1 MNCLY
6 KILIVSIF
14 FTLPVKTIQ
23 AQKTVLDNYID
34 SALQNN
40 IALQQKNIS
49 VEKAMYALKTAK
61 SLFQPAIAMQGSYQS
76 GEGGRSIDFP
86 VGDLLN
92 PVYSTLN
99 KLTASNKFPQ
109 IENVT
114 TNFFPRNFYDL
125 RLNALMPLYN
135 KDLQYNKEIQ
145 QQQMQLQQ
153 TDLNAYKRE
162 LIKNIK
168 VSYFNYLASLKA
180 TIIVYNA
187 MQLAIEG
194 KKANEKL
201 MANGK
206 GLPAYILRS
215 ETEVSM
221 LNAQL
226 NESKK
231 QSESAKLFF
240 NFLLNRELDMEIDT
254 TYNEDSGLIA
264 FNEMN
269 NSSVDISQREELKL
283 LEGAV
288 ELNKTVLKMN
298 EHFWYPKLNGYFNL
312 GSQSQSWKF
321 NNQSAYYLGGLQ
333 LDLPIFS
340 GKRNQYKIRQAQLDI
355 TLTQNNLKE
364 TTQQL
369 NLVEKIAKNN
379 LQTAFHNYTVS
390 LKQLE
395 TAETY
400 QRLIDRGYRE
410 GVNTY
415 LETVDARS
423 QFMNASQMKNI
434 NLFKVLIAAA
444 EYEREIASFNIQ
456 SK

>member
-1 MNCLY
+1 MNSLF
-6 KILIVSIF
+6 KIIIASLF
-14 FTLPVKTIQ
+14 FTLFIKSIR
-23 AQKTVLDNYID
+23 AQKTALDNYID

-61 SLFQPAIAMQGSYQS
+61 SLFQPVIAFQGSYQS

-109 IENVT
+109 IQNVT
-114 TNFFPRNFYDL
+114 TNFFPRNFYDA

-135 KDLQYNKEIQ
+135 KDLKYNREIQ
-145 QQQMQLQQ
+145 EQQLQLQQ
-153 TDLNAYKRE
+153 TDMNAYKRE
-162 LIKNIK
+162 LVKSIK
-168 VSYFNYLASLKA
+168 VAYFNYLASLKA
-180 TIIVYNA
+180 TIIVQNA
-187 MQLAIEG
+187 MLLAVEG

-215 ETEVSM
+215 ETEISM

-231 QSESAKLFF
+231 QSESAKLYF
-240 NFLLNRELDMEIDT
+240 NFLLNRDLEMEIDN
-254 TYNEDSGLIA
+254 TYNEESGLTT
-264 FNEMN
+264 FNEMIN
-269 NSSVDISQREELKL
+269 AQGNIGQREELKL

-298 EHFWYPKLNGYFNL
+298 QHFWYPKLNGYFNL

-321 NNQSAYYLGGLQ
+321 NNESAYYLGGLQ
-333 LDLPIFS
+333 LDIPLFA
-340 GKRNQYKIRQAQLDI
+340 GKRNQYKIKQTQLDI
-355 TLTQNNLKE
+355 TLTQNNLKQ

-379 LQTAFHNYTVS
+379 LETAFQNYAVS
-390 LKQLE
+390 IKQLE

-423 QFMNASQMKNI
+423 QFMNASQLKNI
-434 NLFKVLIAAA
+434 NLFKVLIASA
-444 EYEREIASFNIQ
+444 EYERETASFNIQ

>member
-1 MNCLY
+1 MNSLF
-6 KILIVSIF
+6 KIIIASLF
-14 FTLPVKTIQ
+14 FTLCIKSIH

-61 SLFQPAIAMQGSYQS
+61 SLFQPVIAFQGSYQS

-114 TNFFPRNFYDL
+114 TNFFPRNFYDA

-135 KDLQYNKEIQ
+135 KDLKYNKEIQ
-145 QQQMQLQQ
+145 EQQLQLQQ
-153 TDLNAYKRE
+153 TDMNAYKRE
-162 LIKNIK
+162 LVKSIK
-168 VSYFNYLASLKA
+168 VAYFNYLASLKA
-180 TIIVYNA
+180 TTIVQNA
-187 MQLAIEG
+187 LQLAVEG

-215 ETEVSM
+215 ETEISM

-231 QSESAKLFF
+231 QSESAKMLF
-240 NFLLNRELDMEIDT
+240 NFLLNRDLEIEIDT
-254 TYNEDSGLIA
+254 NYDEESGLLTYS
-264 FNEMN
+264 EMN
-269 NSSVDISQREELKL
+269 TTAGNISQREELKL

-298 EHFWYPKLNGYFNL
+298 QHFWYPKLNGYFNL
-312 GSQSQSWKF
+312 GSQSQSWEF
-321 NNQSAYYLGGLQ
+321 NNKSAYYLGGLQ
-333 LDLPIFS
+333 LDLPLFA
-340 GKRNQYKIRQAQLDI
+340 GKRNQYKIKQTQLDI
-355 TLTQNNLKE
+355 ALSQNNLKQ

-379 LQTAFHNYTVS
+379 LQTAFQNYTVS

-423 QFMNASQMKNI
+423 QFMNASQLKNI

>member
-1 MNCLY
+1 MNSLF
-6 KILIVSIF
+6 KITISIF
-14 FTLPVKTIQ
+14 FTLSITSIQ
-23 AQKTVLDNYID
+23 AQKTALDNYID

-61 SLFQPAIAMQGSYQS
+61 SLFQPVIAFQGSYQS

-99 KLTASNKFPQ
+99 KLTTSNQFPQ

-114 TNFFPRNFYDL
+114 TNFFPRNFYDV

-135 KDLQYNKEIQ
+135 KDLKYNREIQ
-145 QQQMQLQQ
+145 EQQLKLQQ
-153 TDLNAYKRE
+153 TDMNAYKRE
-162 LIKNIK
+162 LVKSIK
-168 VSYFNYLASLKA
+168 VAYFNYLASLKA
-180 TIIVYNA
+180 TIIVQNGL
-187 MQLAIEG
+187 QLAVEG

-215 ETEVSM
+215 ETEISI

-231 QSESAKLFF
+231 QSESAKMFF
-240 NFLLNRELDMEIDT
+240 NFLLNRDLEIEIDIN
-254 TYNEDSGLIA
+254 YNEESGLLTYS
-264 FNEMN
+264 EMN
-269 NSSVDISQREELKL
+269 TTDGNTSQREELKL

-298 EHFWYPKLNGYFNL
+298 QQFWYPKLNGYFNL
-312 GSQSQSWKF
+312 GSQSQSWEF
-321 NNQSAYYLGGLQ
+321 NNKSAYYLGGLQ
-333 LDLPIFS
+333 LDLPLFD
-340 GKRNQYKIRQAQLDI
+340 GKRNQYKIKQTKLDI
-355 TLTQNNLKE
+355 KFTQNNLKQ

-379 LQTAFHNYTVS
+379 LQTAFQNYTVS

>member
-1 MNCLY
+1 MNSLF
-6 KILIVSIF
+6 KIILVSLF
-14 FTLPVKTIQ
+14 FTLLIKSIQ

-49 VEKAMYALKTAK
+49 VEKAMYALKTAR
-61 SLFQPAIAMQGSYQS
+61 SLFQPVIAIQGSYQS

-109 IENVT
+109 IQNVT
-114 TNFFPRNFYDL
+114 TNFFPRNFYDM
-125 RLNALMPLYN
+125 RLNTLMPLYN

-145 QQQMQLQQ
+145 EQQLQLQQ
-153 TDLNAYKRE
+153 TDMNAYKRE
-162 LIKNIK
+162 LVKSIK

-180 TIIVYNA
+180 TIIIQNA
-187 MQLAIEG
+187 MLLAVEG

-215 ETEVSM
+215 ETEISM

-226 NESKK
+226 NESKR

-240 NFLLNRELDMEIDT
+240 NFLLNRDLEMEIDT
-254 TYNEDSGLIA
+254 TYNEESGLTT
-264 FNEMN
+264 FNEMIN
-269 NSSVDISQREELKL
+269 AQGNIGQREELKL

-298 EHFWYPKLNGYFNL
+298 QHFWYPKLNGYFNL

-321 NNQSAYYLGGLQ
+321 NNESAYYLGGLQ
-333 LDLPIFS
+333 LDIPLFA
-340 GKRNQYKIRQAQLDI
+340 GKRNQYKIKQTQLDI
-355 TLTQNNLKE
+355 TLTQNNLKQ

-379 LQTAFHNYTVS
+379 LETAFQNYTVS
-390 LKQLE
+390 IKQLE

-423 QFMNASQMKNI
+423 QFMNASQLKNI
-434 NLFKVLIAAA
+434 NLFKVLIASA
-444 EYEREIASFNIQ
+444 EYERETASFNIQ

>member
-1 MNCLY
+1 MNSLF
-6 KILIVSIF
+6 KIIIASLFLTLCIKSIH
-14 FTLPVKTIQ
+14 
-23 AQKTVLDNYID
+23 AQKTPLDNYID

-61 SLFQPAIAMQGSYQS
+61 SLFQPVIAFQGSYQS

-114 TNFFPRNFYDL
+114 TNFFPRNFYDA

-135 KDLQYNKEIQ
+135 KDLKYNREIQ
-145 QQQMQLQQ
+145 EQQLQLQQ
-153 TDLNAYKRE
+153 TDMNAYKRE
-162 LIKNIK
+162 LVKSIK
-168 VSYFNYLASLKA
+168 VAYFNYLASLKA
-180 TIIVYNA
+180 TIIIQNA
-187 MQLAIEG
+187 IQLAIEG
-194 KKANEKL
+194 KRANEKL

-215 ETEVSM
+215 ETEISM

-231 QSESAKLFF
+231 QSESAKMFF
-240 NFLLNRELDMEIDT
+240 NFLLNRDLEIEIDT
-254 TYNEDSGLIA
+254 NYNEESGLLTYSEI
-264 FNEMN
+264 
-269 NSSVDISQREELKL
+269 NSTAGNISQREELKL
-283 LEGAV
+283 LEGVV

-298 EHFWYPKLNGYFNL
+298 QHFWYPKLNGYFNL
-312 GSQSQSWKF
+312 GSQSQSWEF
-321 NNQSAYYLGGLQ
+321 NNKSAYYLGGLQ
-333 LDLPIFS
+333 LDLPLFA
-340 GKRNQYKIRQAQLDI
+340 GKRNQYKIKQTQLDI
-355 TLTQNNLKE
+355 ALSENNLKQ

-369 NLVEKIAKNN
+369 NLIEKIAKNN
-379 LQTAFHNYTVS
+379 LQTAFQNYTVS

-423 QFMNASQMKNI
+423 QFMNASQLKNI

>member
-1 MNCLY
+1 MNSLF
-6 KILIVSIF
+6 KIILVSLF
-14 FTLPVKTIQ
+14 FTLLIKSIQ

-61 SLFQPAIAMQGSYQS
+61 SLFQPVIAMQGSYQS

-109 IENVT
+109 IQNVT
-114 TNFFPRNFYDL
+114 TNFFPRNFYDM
-125 RLNALMPLYN
+125 RLNTLMPLYN

-145 QQQMQLQQ
+145 EQQLQLQQ
-153 TDLNAYKRE
+153 TDMNAYKRE
-162 LIKNIK
+162 LVKSIK

-180 TIIVYNA
+180 TIIIQNA

-194 KKANEKL
+194 KRANEKL

-215 ETEVSM
+215 ETEISM

-231 QSESAKLFF
+231 QSESAKLYF
-240 NFLLNRELDMEIDT
+240 NFLINRDLEMEIDT
-254 TYNEDSGLIA
+254 TYNEESGLTT
-264 FNEMN
+264 FNEMIN
-269 NSSVDISQREELKL
+269 AQDNIGQREELKL

-298 EHFWYPKLNGYFNL
+298 QHFWYPKLNGYLNL

-321 NNQSAYYLGGLQ
+321 NNESAYYLGGLQ
-333 LDLPIFS
+333 LDIPLFA
-340 GKRNQYKIRQAQLDI
+340 GKRNQYKIKQTQLDI
-355 TLTQNNLKE
+355 TLTQNNLKQ

-379 LQTAFHNYTVS
+379 LETAFQNYTVS
-390 LKQLE
+390 IKQLE

-423 QFMNASQMKNI
+423 QFMNASQLKNI
-434 NLFKVLIAAA
+434 NLFKVLIASA
-444 EYEREIASFNIQ
+444 EYERETASFNIQ

>member
-1 MNCLY
+1 MNCLF
-6 KILIVSIF
+6 KILIISIF
-14 FTLPVKTIQ
+14 FTLPVKLIQ
-23 AQKTVLDNYID
+23 AQKTALENYID

-61 SLFQPAIAMQGSYQS
+61 SLYQPVIAMQGSYQS

-135 KDLQYNKEIQ
+135 KDIQYNKEIQ

-153 TDLNAYKRE
+153 TEMNAYKRE

-180 TIIVYNA
+180 TIIVHNA

-194 KKANEKL
+194 KKVNEKL

-215 ETEVSM
+215 ETEISM

-240 NFLLNRELDMEIDT
+240 NFLLNRDLEIEIDT
-254 TYNEDSGLIA
+254 TYNEESGLIA
-264 FNEMN
+264 FNEMI
-269 NSSVDISQREELKL
+269 NSSVNINQREELKL
-283 LEGAV
+283 LERVV

-298 EHFWYPKLNGYFNL
+298 QHFWYPKLNGYFNL
-312 GSQSQSWKF
+312 GSQSQSWEF
-321 NNQSAYYLGGLQ
+321 NNKSAYYLGGLQ
-333 LDLPIFS
+333 LDVPLFT
-340 GKRNQYKIRQAQLDI
+340 GKRNQYKIKQTQLEI
-355 TLTQNNLKE
+355 TLSQNNLKQ

-379 LQTAFHNYTVS
+379 LQTAFQNYTVS

>member
-1 MNCLY
+1 
-6 KILIVSIF
+6 
-14 FTLPVKTIQ
+14 
-23 AQKTVLDNYID
+23 
-34 SALQNN
+34 
-40 IALQQKNIS
+40 
-49 VEKAMYALKTAK
+49 
-61 SLFQPAIAMQGSYQS
+61 
-76 GEGGRSIDFP
+76 
-86 VGDLLN
+86 
-92 PVYSTLN
+92 
-99 KLTASNKFPQ
+99 
-109 IENVT
+109 
-114 TNFFPRNFYDL
+114 
-125 RLNALMPLYN
+125 MPLYN
-135 KDLQYNKEIQ
+135 KDLKYNREIQ
-145 QQQMQLQQ
+145 EQQLQLQQ
-153 TDLNAYKRE
+153 RDMNAYKRE
-162 LIKNIK
+162 LVKSTK
-168 VSYFNYLASLKA
+168 VAYFNYLASLKA
-180 TIIVYNA
+180 TIIVQNA
-187 MQLAIEG
+187 LQLAIEG
-194 KKANEKL
+194 KRANEKL

-215 ETEVSM
+215 ETEISM

-240 NFLLNRELDMEIDT
+240 NFLLNRDLEMEIDAA
-254 TYNEDSGLIA
+254 YNEESALTA
-264 FNEMN
+264 FNEMI
-269 NSSVDISQREELKL
+269 NSSGNISQREELKF

-298 EHFWYPKLNGYFNL
+298 QHFWYPKLNGYFNL
-312 GSQSQSWKF
+312 GSQSQSWEF
-321 NNQSAYYLGGLQ
+321 NNKSAYYLGGLQ
-333 LDLPIFS
+333 LDVPLFT
-340 GKRNQYKIRQAQLDI
+340 GKRNQYKIKQTQLDI
-355 TLTQNNLKE
+355 TLSQNNLKQ

-379 LQTAFHNYTVS
+379 LQTAFQNYNVS
-390 LKQLE
+390 LKQIE

>member
-1 MNCLY
+1 MNCLF
-6 KILIVSIF
+6 KILIISIF
-14 FTLPVKTIQ
+14 FTLPVKLIQ
-23 AQKTVLDNYID
+23 AQKTALENYID

-61 SLFQPAIAMQGSYQS
+61 SLYQPVIAMQGSYQS

-135 KDLQYNKEIQ
+135 KDIQYNKEIQ

-153 TDLNAYKRE
+153 TDMNAYKRE

-180 TIIVYNA
+180 TIIVHNA

-194 KKANEKL
+194 KKVNEKL

-215 ETEVSM
+215 ETEISM

-240 NFLLNRELDMEIDT
+240 NFLLNRDLEIEIDT
-254 TYNEDSGLIA
+254 TYNEESGLIA
-264 FNEMN
+264 FNEMI
-269 NSSVDISQREELKL
+269 NSSVNINQREELKL
-283 LEGAV
+283 LERVV

-298 EHFWYPKLNGYFNL
+298 QHFWYPKLNGYFNL
-312 GSQSQSWKF
+312 GSQSQSWEF
-321 NNQSAYYLGGLQ
+321 NNKSAYYLGGLQ
-333 LDLPIFS
+333 LDVPLFT
-340 GKRNQYKIRQAQLDI
+340 GKRNQYKIKQTQLEI
-355 TLTQNNLKE
+355 TLSQNNLKQ

-379 LQTAFHNYTVS
+379 LQTAFQNYTVS

>member
-1 MNCLY
+1 MNSLF
-6 KILIVSIF
+6 KIILVSLF
-14 FTLPVKTIQ
+14 FTLRIKSIQ

-61 SLFQPAIAMQGSYQS
+61 SLFQPVIAIQSSYQS

-109 IENVT
+109 IQNVT
-114 TNFFPRNFYDL
+114 TNFFPRNFYDM
-125 RLNALMPLYN
+125 RLNTLMPLYN

-145 QQQMQLQQ
+145 EQQLQLQQ
-153 TDLNAYKRE
+153 TDMNAYKRE
-162 LIKNIK
+162 LVKSIK

-180 TIIVYNA
+180 TIIIQNA
-187 MQLAIEG
+187 MLLAVEG

-215 ETEVSM
+215 ETEISM

-226 NESKK
+226 NESKR

-240 NFLLNRELDMEIDT
+240 NFLLNRDLEMEIDT
-254 TYNEDSGLIA
+254 TYNEESGLTT
-264 FNEMN
+264 FNEMIN
-269 NSSVDISQREELKL
+269 AQGNIGQREELKL

-298 EHFWYPKLNGYFNL
+298 QHFWYPKLNGYFNL

-321 NNQSAYYLGGLQ
+321 NNESAYYLGGLQ
-333 LDLPIFS
+333 LDIPLFA
-340 GKRNQYKIRQAQLDI
+340 GKRNQYKIKQTQLDI
-355 TLTQNNLKE
+355 TLTQNNLKQ

-379 LQTAFHNYTVS
+379 LETAFQNYTVS
-390 LKQLE
+390 IKQLE

-423 QFMNASQMKNI
+423 QFMNASQLKNI
-434 NLFKVLIAAA
+434 NLFKVLIASA
-444 EYEREIASFNIQ
+444 EYERETASFNIQ

>member
-1 MNCLY
+1 
-6 KILIVSIF
+6 
-14 FTLPVKTIQ
+14 
-23 AQKTVLDNYID
+23 
-34 SALQNN
+34 
-40 IALQQKNIS
+40 
-49 VEKAMYALKTAK
+49 
-61 SLFQPAIAMQGSYQS
+61 
-76 GEGGRSIDFP
+76 
-86 VGDLLN
+86 
-92 PVYSTLN
+92 
-99 KLTASNKFPQ
+99 
-109 IENVT
+109 VT

-135 KDLQYNKEIQ
+135 KDLKYNKEIQ
-145 QQQMQLQQ
+145 EQQMQLQK
-153 TDLNAYKRE
+153 TDVNAYKRE

-168 VSYFNYLASLKA
+168 ISYFNFLASLKA
-180 TIIVYNA
+180 TIIIQNA

-194 KKANEKL
+194 KRANEKL

-215 ETEVSM
+215 ETEISI

-231 QSESAKLFF
+231 QSESAKMFF
-240 NFLLNRELDMEIDT
+240 NFLLNRDLEIEIDT
-254 TYNEDSGLIA
+254 NYNEESGLLTYSEIKTTA
-264 FNEMN
+264 GN
-269 NSSVDISQREELKL
+269 ISQREELKL

-298 EHFWYPKLNGYFNL
+298 QHFWYPKLNGYFNL
-312 GSQSQSWKF
+312 GSQSQSWEF
-321 NNQSAYYLGGLQ
+321 NNKSAYYLGGLQ
-333 LDLPIFS
+333 LDLPLFA
-340 GKRNQYKIRQAQLDI
+340 GKRNQYKIKQTQLDI
-355 TLTQNNLKE
+355 ALSQNNLKQ

-379 LQTAFHNYTVS
+379 LQTAFQNYTVS

-423 QFMNASQMKNI
+423 QFMNASQLKNI

>member
-1 MNCLY
+1 MNSRF
-6 KILIVSIF
+6 KIIIAPLFFMLCIKSIH
-14 FTLPVKTIQ
+14 

-61 SLFQPAIAMQGSYQS
+61 SLFQPVIAFQGSYQS

-114 TNFFPRNFYDL
+114 TNFFPRNFYDA

-135 KDLQYNKEIQ
+135 KDLKYNREIQ
-145 QQQMQLQQ
+145 EQQLQLQQ
-153 TDLNAYKRE
+153 TDMNAYKRE
-162 LIKNIK
+162 LVKSIK
-168 VSYFNYLASLKA
+168 VAYFNYLASLKA
-180 TIIVYNA
+180 TIIVQNA
-187 MQLAIEG
+187 LQLAVEG

-215 ETEVSM
+215 ETEISM

-231 QSESAKLFF
+231 QSESAKMFF
-240 NFLLNRELDMEIDT
+240 NFLLNRELEIEIDT
-254 TYNEDSGLIA
+254 NYDEESGLLTYS
-264 FNEMN
+264 EMN
-269 NSSVDISQREELKL
+269 TTAGNISQREELKL

-298 EHFWYPKLNGYFNL
+298 QHFWYPKLHGYFNL
-312 GSQSQSWKF
+312 GSQSQSWEF
-321 NNQSAYYLGGLQ
+321 NNKSAYYLGGLQ
-333 LDLPIFS
+333 LDLPLFA
-340 GKRNQYKIRQAQLDI
+340 GKRNQYKIKQTQLDI
-355 TLTQNNLKE
+355 ALSQNNLKQ

-379 LQTAFHNYTVS
+379 LQTAFQNYTVS

-423 QFMNASQMKNI
+423 QFMNASQLKNI

>member
-1 MNCLY
+1 
-6 KILIVSIF
+6 
-14 FTLPVKTIQ
+14 
-23 AQKTVLDNYID
+23 
-34 SALQNN
+34 
-40 IALQQKNIS
+40 
-49 VEKAMYALKTAK
+49 MYALKTAK
-61 SLFQPAIAMQGSYQS
+61 SLYQPVIAMQGSYQS

-135 KDLQYNKEIQ
+135 KDIQYNKEIQ

-153 TDLNAYKRE
+153 TDMNAYKRE

-180 TIIVYNA
+180 TIIVHNA

-194 KKANEKL
+194 KKVNEKL

-215 ETEVSM
+215 ETEISM

-240 NFLLNRELDMEIDT
+240 NFLLNRDLEIEIDT
-254 TYNEDSGLIA
+254 TYNEESGLIA
-264 FNEMN
+264 FNEMI
-269 NSSVDISQREELKL
+269 NSSVNINQREELKL
-283 LEGAV
+283 LERVV

-298 EHFWYPKLNGYFNL
+298 QHFWYPKLNGYFNL
-312 GSQSQSWKF
+312 GSQSQSWEF
-321 NNQSAYYLGGLQ
+321 NNKSAYYLGGLQ
-333 LDLPIFS
+333 LDVPLFT
-340 GKRNQYKIRQAQLDI
+340 GKRNQYKIKQTQLEI
-355 TLTQNNLKE
+355 TLSQNNLKQ

-379 LQTAFHNYTVS
+379 LQTAFQNYTVS

>member
-1 MNCLY
+1 
-6 KILIVSIF
+6 
-14 FTLPVKTIQ
+14 
-23 AQKTVLDNYID
+23 LDNYID

-61 SLFQPAIAMQGSYQS
+61 SLFQPVIAMQGSYQS

-109 IENVT
+109 IQNVT
-114 TNFFPRNFYDL
+114 TNFFPRNFYDM
-125 RLNALMPLYN
+125 RLNTLMPLYN

-145 QQQMQLQQ
+145 EQQLQLQQ
-153 TDLNAYKRE
+153 TDMNAYKRE
-162 LIKNIK
+162 LVKSIK

-180 TIIVYNA
+180 TIIIQNA
-187 MQLAIEG
+187 MLLAVEG

-215 ETEVSM
+215 ETEISM

-226 NESKK
+226 NESKR

-240 NFLLNRELDMEIDT
+240 NFLLNRDLEMEIDT
-254 TYNEDSGLIA
+254 TYNEESGLTT
-264 FNEMN
+264 FNEMIN
-269 NSSVDISQREELKL
+269 AQGNIGQREELKL

-298 EHFWYPKLNGYFNL
+298 QHFWYPKLNGYFNL

-321 NNQSAYYLGGLQ
+321 NNESAYYLGGLQ
-333 LDLPIFS
+333 LDIPLFA
-340 GKRNQYKIRQAQLDI
+340 GKRNQYKIKQTQLDI
-355 TLTQNNLKE
+355 TLTQNNLKQ

-379 LQTAFHNYTVS
+379 LETAFQNYTVS
-390 LKQLE
+390 IKQLE

-423 QFMNASQMKNI
+423 QFMNASQLKNI
-434 NLFKVLIAAA
+434 NLFKVLIASA
-444 EYEREIASFNIQ
+444 EYERETASFNIQ

>member
-1 MNCLY
+1 MNCLF
-6 KILIVSIF
+6 KILIISIF
-14 FTLPVKTIQ
+14 FTLPVKLIQ
-23 AQKTVLDNYID
+23 AQKTALENYID

-61 SLFQPAIAMQGSYQS
+61 SLYQPVIAMQGSYQS

-135 KDLQYNKEIQ
+135 KDIQYNKEIQ

-180 TIIVYNA
+180 TIIIQNA

-194 KKANEKL
+194 KRANEKL

-215 ETEVSM
+215 ETEISM

-240 NFLLNRELDMEIDT
+240 NFLLNRDLEMEIDT
-254 TYNEDSGLIA
+254 TYNEESGLML

-269 NSSVDISQREELKL
+269 NSSGNISQREELKL

-288 ELNKTVLKMN
+288 ELNKTALKMN
-298 EHFWYPKLNGYFNL
+298 QHFWYPKLNGYFNL
-312 GSQSQSWKF
+312 GSQSQSWEF
-321 NNQSAYYLGGLQ
+321 NNKSAYYLGGLQ
-333 LDLPIFS
+333 LDVPLFT
-340 GKRNQYKIRQAQLDI
+340 GKRNQYKIKQTQLEI
-355 TLTQNNLKE
+355 TLSQNNLKQ

-379 LQTAFHNYTVS
+379 LQTAFQNYTVS

>member
-1 MNCLY
+1 MNSLF
-6 KILIVSIF
+6 KIILVSLF
-14 FTLPVKTIQ
+14 FTLRIKSIQ

-61 SLFQPAIAMQGSYQS
+61 SLFQPVIAMQGSYQS

-109 IENVT
+109 IQNVT
-114 TNFFPRNFYDL
+114 TNFFPRNFYDM
-125 RLNALMPLYN
+125 RLNTLMPLYN

-145 QQQMQLQQ
+145 EQQLQLQQ
-153 TDLNAYKRE
+153 TDMNAYKRE
-162 LIKNIK
+162 LVKSIK

-180 TIIVYNA
+180 TIIIQNA
-187 MQLAIEG
+187 MLLAVEG

-215 ETEVSM
+215 ETEISM

-226 NESKK
+226 NESKR

-240 NFLLNRELDMEIDT
+240 NFLLNRDLEMEIDT
-254 TYNEDSGLIA
+254 TYNEESGLTT
-264 FNEMN
+264 FNEMIN
-269 NSSVDISQREELKL
+269 AQGNIGQREELKL

-298 EHFWYPKLNGYFNL
+298 QHFWYPKLNGYFNL

-321 NNQSAYYLGGLQ
+321 NNESAYYLGGLQ
-333 LDLPIFS
+333 LDIPLFA
-340 GKRNQYKIRQAQLDI
+340 GKRNQYKIKQTQLDI
-355 TLTQNNLKE
+355 TLTQNNLKQ

-379 LQTAFHNYTVS
+379 LETAFQNYTVS
-390 LKQLE
+390 IKQLE

-423 QFMNASQMKNI
+423 QFMNASQLKNI
-434 NLFKVLIAAA
+434 NLFKVLIASA
-444 EYEREIASFNIQ
+444 EYERETASFNIQ